1 MSELEP
7 FSKTYQL
14 RLAILKHLMTVI
26 DPETGVDVVRMRLI
40 EDLTVDESGRV
51 SYKFRP
57 SSFLCPVAV
66 PLSIA
71 IQQAVSEV
79 EGVTEQDM
87 EIAGYIQADELTE
100 LIKQAVNA
108 KWSQPDEHKDEARV
122 ARRTGH

>member
-1 MSELEP
+1 MSDP
-7 FSKTYQL
+7 VQL
-14 RLAILKHLMTVI
+14 RAVILNRLASVI

-57 SSFLCPVAV
+57 SSFLCPIAV

-79 EGVTEQDM
+79 EGVTEQNM
-87 EIAGYIQADELTE
+87 EIVGYIQADELTA

-108 KWSQPDEHKDEARV
+108 KWSQADEQQ
-122 ARRTGH
+122 G